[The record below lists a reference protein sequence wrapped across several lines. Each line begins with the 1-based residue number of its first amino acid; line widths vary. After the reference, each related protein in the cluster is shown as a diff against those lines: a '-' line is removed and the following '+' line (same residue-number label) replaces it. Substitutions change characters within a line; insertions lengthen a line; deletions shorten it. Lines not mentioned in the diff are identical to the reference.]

1 VWHLTNTGSKV
12 QVLSPSHVGDYAR
25 VEIAEDGRLTAAP
38 ADLTLGRGT
47 RLVVLDLKVKTDGVH
62 LFTHTLEPVRL
73 PDGKAVYGCTEIVFV
88 SNTGALDR
96 DDPVTIQGRIE
107 RWLPLASAQ

>member
-1 VWHLTNTGSKV
+1 
-12 QVLSPSHVGDYAR
+12 VGDYAR

-96 DDPVTIQGRIE
+96 DDPVTIQGWIE